1 MRAALGVALAL
12 AVTGGVVAQELL
24 GARPDPQRIASGRAV
39 AAGAGGQGQ
48 QGACFSCHGFD
59 GAGQAAALF
68 PALAGQSAE
77 YLALQ
82 LERYASGARRN
93 EVMSPIAAAMTPE
106 QRRDAAIYYAAQP
119 VKAAEARPLGNVMLL
134 QRGAVIS
141 AAGAA
146 DIGVQGCQNCHG
158 RAGIGIAPLYPRL
171 AGQPAE
177 YLAARL
183 RAWRGGEEPAEGASH
198 QAMAAIAKRL
208 SDDDINGVSLYFSS
222 VRQAPAQPG
231 TGVLR

>member
-1 MRAALGVALAL
+1 MRAAVGLLALAL
-12 AVTGGVVAQELL
+12 AGGVAAQELL
-24 GARPDPQRIASGRAV
+24 GSNATPQQVASGRAV

-59 GAGQAAALF
+59 GAGQQAALF

-77 YLALQ
+77 YLLLQ
-82 LERYASGARRN
+82 LDRYASGARRN

-106 QRRDAAIYYAAQP
+106 QRRDVSVYYAAQP
-119 VKAAEARPLGNVMLL
+119 VKAAEASPLGNVMLL
-134 QRGAVIS
+134 QRGGVLS
-141 AAGAA
+141 AAGGA
-146 DIGVQGCQNCHG
+146 DVGVQACQNCHG
-158 RAGIGIAPLYPRL
+158 PAGIGIQPLYPRL

-183 RAWRGGEEPAEGASH
+183 RAWREGEAPAEGASH

-208 SDDDINGVSLYFSS
+208 SDDDINAVSLYFAS
-222 VRQAPAQPG
+222 VRQAPATPG